1 MLRIPALAFF
11 MRPFAV
17 AGDFMRCLLI
27 RVWVMNGKPRRNP
40 ALAAV
45 ISVVSGGQNMAWC
58 MYFRRFSRYG
68 IVCTLCAACC
78 GGCGVFIVVCRA
90 TVGGVGRGLN
100 RGDGG
105 FTGRCHSPVALSR
118 CPIRATWS
126 CLSVTVHESAL

>member
-27 RVWVMNGKPRRNP
+27 RVWVMNGKPWRNP

-58 MYFRRFSRYG
+58 MYLRQFSRYG
-68 IVCTLCAACC
+68 IVCTLCATCC
-78 GGCGVFIVVCRA
+78 GGCGVFIVGCRA
-90 TVGGVGRGLN
+90 KGVMVGSLVGATVRLL
-100 RGDGG
+100 
-105 FTGRCHSPVALSR
+105 CCVAQ
-118 CPIRATWS
+118 
-126 CLSVTVHESAL
+126 